1 MGYERWGNLGPAG
14 DPAMSVQD
22 QPISPAPVLGGYTQ
36 WGPLQGYLNQKPL
49 PAGVHLVAPMVP
61 VLQLVR
67 EQWFPSQNPLVTAGL
82 GQATDANPL
91 LAPYLVMAFSSSVL
105 GAFLGAYHG
114 KKRSGGK
121 TGAMWG
127 WGAAGFFWPLPVVVV
142 AAVQGFG
149 KRK

>member
-1 MGYERWGNLGPAG
+1 
-14 DPAMSVQD
+14 MSVQD
-22 QPISPAPVLGGYTQ
+22 QPISPAPLLGGYTQ
-36 WGPLQGYLNQKPL
+36 WGPLGPGGDPAMSLQGYLNPNGKPL

-91 LAPYLVMAFSSSVL
+91 LAPYLLMAFTSSVL

-121 TGAMWG
+121 AGSMWG
-127 WGAAGFFWPLPVVVV
+127 WGLSGFFWPLPVV
-142 AAVQGFG
+142 AIASVQGFG